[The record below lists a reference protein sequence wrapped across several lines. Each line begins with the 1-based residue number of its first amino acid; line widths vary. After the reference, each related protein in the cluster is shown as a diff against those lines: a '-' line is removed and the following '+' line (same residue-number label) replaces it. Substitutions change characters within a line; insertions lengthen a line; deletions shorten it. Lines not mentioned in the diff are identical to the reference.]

1 MAKKPRKKFDTG
13 EGNLDMIKN
22 SVTAIK
28 HHADELTSEL
38 KKNPKIEAWVLAKVD
53 RAAQNLSDVTH
64 YLDGEMNKFAN
75 GGEIELPISKIVDEE
90 IRVYSNNIKNIL
102 GFVGEGVY
110 EIDVESFA
118 PRMSFNYQN
127 EISIYFNEDSWGGIS
142 KEDWNKAA
150 KILDKYVGENGFESY
165 DINPSHNYLKLY
177 FSYNN
182 YPMGDYEDFEIDND
196 GGYMAKG
203 GAISDLQKEI
213 SKHKE
218 LSLEIYPNGK
228 MALINGLY
236 GVLVDDKLK
245 NTIYVGNEYYEMD
258 GVIYKKNEK
267 GDRPT
272 KLKMADGGK
281 LSKKSFIK
289 KYEENEDQNMHSEN
303 VVLLAETYGTE
314 SDIRD
319 AKTILAKHESMGHL
333 PSNLREER
341 NDLHD
346 KLWSRHIQSR
356 EKDGYVGHYGEL
368 KEYLFN
374 FNNGGWNSIIA
385 PNKKQAIKLAKAKYE
400 DAAGRLKVDESTFR
414 IKTEK
419 DYKKLWS
426 ETKDSFK
433 NIRNSK

>member
-1 MAKKPRKKFDTG
+1 MKKKPRKKFDTG

-28 HHADELTSEL
+28 HHADELTAEL

-75 GGEIELPISKIVDEE
+75 GGKIELPISKIVDEE

-150 KILDKYVGENGFESY
+150 KILDKYVGENGFEYY

-182 YPMGDYEDFEIDND
+182 YPMGDYEDFELDN
-196 GGYMAKG
+196 
-203 GAISDLQKEI
+203 E
-213 SKHKE
+213 E
-218 LSLEIYPNGK
+218 F
-228 MALINGLY
+228 
-236 GVLVDDKLK
+236 
-245 NTIYVGNEYYEMD
+245 
-258 GVIYKKNEK
+258 
-267 GDRPT
+267 
-272 KLKMADGGK
+272 ADGGK

-385 PNKKQAIKLAKAKYE
+385 PNKRQAIKLAKAKYE